1 MYTIQRTASNN
12 NAQTQNNVQVIE
24 VNHANMQTLLAKKYT
39 FTLPVNPLG
48 NTYEIAIGGFNLF
61 NAFGTYAVD
70 STSANITP
78 LITSPN
84 FPTAN
89 TGSLG
94 FLFQNFAL
102 QQMAQ
107 MLSNTPHLVAGM
119 RASYDSS
126 FAAQQGAFALSYFST
141 LRNSF
146 RQATP
151 YLKAFSE
158 AITVSRQDFN
168 DQASDFI
175 FDTPVI
181 LDGNSFLNYGTPA
194 PTPPAVG
201 GVTIQIALISA
212 MELANIKSHEQ
223 FLNIMRQV
231 QQQCFCND

>member
-1 MYTIQRTASNN
+1 MYTIEKTVANSTQQSS
-12 NAQTQNNVQVIE
+12 AQIIQ

-39 FTLPVNPLG
+39 FTLPVSPLG

-61 NAFGTYAVD
+61 NTSGVYAVD
-70 STSANITP
+70 STNSDITP

-84 FPTAN
+84 FPTTN

-146 RQATP
+146 RQSTP

-158 AITVSRQDFN
+158 SITVSRQDFN

-175 FDTPVI
+175 FDSPVV
-181 LDGNSFLNYGTPA
+181 LDGNSFLNYGTPF

-201 GVTIQIALISA
+201 GVTIQLALISS

-223 FLNIMRQV
+223 FLNVMRQV
-231 QQQCFCND
+231 QQQCFCNE